1 LTASAASQRGAA
13 CNVARPRP
21 MAAAESSACGRGNAV
36 NPSGVVLVQ
45 LRPTLPDIIRPTY
58 YIVHV
63 FINQL
68 ALSSYYDVHIMVAIF
83 SDNKIIKRFTH
94 RSGYLHINADK
105 RQDDIFDTQTRLT
118 SYRAARRY
126 ALHPPTAADLRPCAN
141 GSTVFTALVAWP
153 RRRAQQA

>member
-1 LTASAASQRGAA
+1 
-13 CNVARPRP
+13 

-83 SDNKIIKRFTH
+83 SDKKIIKRFTH

-105 RQDDIFDTQTRLT
+105 RQDDIFDTQTGLT
-118 SYRAARRY
+118 SETICTPPADRGGSASVRERIHS
-126 ALHPPTAADLRPCAN
+126 LHSFGGLA
-141 GSTVFTALVAWP
+141 
-153 RRRAQQA
+153 